1 MKKAT
6 KAILATSMVL
16 SSGAALAST
25 IPVPE
30 PGSISLIGAGVL
42 AVIIAKRFFKK

>member
-1 MKKAT
+1 MKKTT
-6 KAILATSMVL
+6 KVVLATTMVL
-16 SSGAALAST
+16 ASGAASASV